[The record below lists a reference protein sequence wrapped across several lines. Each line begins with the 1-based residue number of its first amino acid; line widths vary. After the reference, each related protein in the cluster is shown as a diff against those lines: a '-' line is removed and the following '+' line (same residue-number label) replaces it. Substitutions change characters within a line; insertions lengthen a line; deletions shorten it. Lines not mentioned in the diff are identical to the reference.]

1 MPFPILFCGFVS
13 GLFSYLFS
21 FTITS
26 ELLRNNYYNHLERMG
41 ELRMDNNSKV
51 KFKNEVNVLLI
62 PSFRSLSEKN
72 IKELWYQD
80 EDFNRFKVEFIKNK

>member
-13 GLFSYLFS
+13 GLFSYLVS
-21 FTITS
+21 FTVTS
-26 ELLRNNYYNHLERMG
+26 EILRNNYYNHLEGIR
-41 ELRMDNNSKV
+41 ELRMNNSKV

-62 PSFRSLSEKN
+62 PSFRSLSDEN

>member
-1 MPFPILFCGFVS
+1 M
-13 GLFSYLFS
+13 
-21 FTITS
+21 
-26 ELLRNNYYNHLERMG
+26 
-41 ELRMDNNSKV
+41 NNSKV

-62 PSFRSLSEKN
+62 PSFRSLSDKN

>member
-13 GLFSYLFS
+13 GLCSYLIS
-21 FTITS
+21 FTVTS
-26 ELLRNNYYNHLERMG
+26 EILRNNYYNHLEGIR
-41 ELRMDNNSKV
+41 ELRMNNSKV

-62 PSFRSLSEKN
+62 PSFRSLSDKN

>member
-13 GLFSYLFS
+13 GLFSYLVS
-21 FTITS
+21 FTVTS
-26 ELLRNNYYNHLERMG
+26 EILRNNYYNHLEGIR
-41 ELRMDNNSKV
+41 ELRMNNSKV

-62 PSFRSLSEKN
+62 PSFRSLSKQN

-80 EDFNRFKVEFIKNK
+80 DDFNRFKVEFIETK